1 MPTNWIA
8 TTCGIA
14 LSVTLLAASGYE
26 GLPFELSS
34 LEAVAVVASAWCVWL
49 LAKNQL
55 LGWWIGLIGVVAYAF
70 VFYRVRLYA
79 EVGIQVFYFFTS
91 LQAIYI
97 WLRGGVNHTERP
109 VGRISTNWMLVTAV
123 LVVVGTWALRLILIE
138 LRGAAPFWDALT
150 TVLSLAAHIYLMGR
164 FLESWYLWIV
174 VDIIFVPLYASRG
187 LYVTSALYGVFLLMA
202 IWGLRNFWIL
212 ARQQLLVAEPST

>member
-1 MPTNWIA
+1 MQTNWIA
-8 TTCGIA
+8 TACGIA
-14 LSVTLLAASGYE
+14 LSILLIAAALYE

-55 LGWWIGLIGVVAYAF
+55 LGWWIGLIAVVAYAF

-79 EVGIQVFYFFTS
+79 EVAIQIFYFITS

-109 VGRISTNWMLVTAV
+109 IGKISTNWILITAALV
-123 LVVVGTWALRLILIE
+123 LVGTWALRLILIE

-164 FLESWYLWIV
+164 FLESWYLWII
-174 VDIIFVPLYASRG
+174 VDVIYVPLYASRG
-187 LYVTSALYGVFLLMA
+187 LFVTSALYAVFLLMA

-212 ARQQLLVAEPST
+212 AKQQALLAESST

>member
-14 LSVTLLAASGYE
+14 LSLGLLAASCYE

-34 LEAVAVVASAWCVWL
+34 LEAVAVVSSAWCVWL

-55 LGWWIGLIGVVAYAF
+55 LGWWIGLISVMAYAF

-79 EVGIQVFYFFTS
+79 DLAIQVFYFFTS

-97 WLRGGVNHTERP
+97 WLRGGKNQTERP
-109 VGRISTNWMLVTAV
+109 VGRISKNWMLATAA
-123 LVVVGTWALRLILIE
+123 LIVVGTLTLRLILIE

-164 FLESWYLWIV
+164 FVESWYLWIV
-174 VDIIFVPLYASRG
+174 VDVIYVPLYASRG
-187 LYVTSALYGVFLLMA
+187 LFVTSALYAVFLLMA
-202 IWGLRNFWIL
+202 IWGLRNFL
-212 ARQQLLVAEPST
+212 MLSKQQPLVVEPST